1 MTRISATLVSLAI
14 TAIAGSAAAQQ
25 TINLTI
31 GSSHPTAFLPTG
43 VLANHLKPEVDRLLK
58 EGGNKYR
65 INWREAYA
73 GTLFKLQDTM
83 EAVRDN
89 IVDVAFV
96 GSVWEPDT
104 MPLSNVTYM
113 TPFTTGDLALVLNT
127 VDKLARENPGL
138 KKEWEANNLQY
149 LGTVGIETY
158 HLWSKVPILK
168 FEDLKGKRYNSPG
181 ASAHWLRNTG
191 AVGVDGGVPTYY
203 TNVQTGVT
211 EGALSFY
218 TGIIGIRLHEV
229 APHVAEVDIGAM
241 FAGGA
246 AVTLDKFRKLPKEVQ
261 DAFVAAGKSYTQT
274 LIRETN
280 SRIESSK
287 KAMVDAGAKVVRLS
301 DAERLRWAQSLP
313 DIAGEWAKAA
323 EAKGL
328 PARAVLKAYMDEVR
342 KAGAKP
348 VRDWDK

>member
-1 MTRISATLVSLAI
+1 MMRTTAILVSLAL
-14 TAIAGSAAAQQ
+14 AGTAAAQQ

-31 GSSHPTAFLPTG
+31 GASHPTTFLPVG
-43 VLANHLKPEVDRLLK
+43 VMANHFKPEVDRLLK
-58 EGGNKYR
+58 EGGNKFR

-89 IVDVAFV
+89 IVDVSFV

-104 MPLSNVTYM
+104 MSLSNVTYM
-113 TPFTTGDLALVLNT
+113 TPFTTGDLALVMNT
-127 VDKLARENPGL
+127 VDKLVRENPAL
-138 KKEWEANNLQY
+138 RKEWEANNLQY
-149 LGTVGIETY
+149 LGAVGIETY
-158 HLWSKVPILK
+158 HVWSKVPILK
-168 FEDLKGKRYNSPG
+168 FDDLKGKRYNSPG

-229 APHVAEVDIGAM
+229 APHIAEVDLGAM
-241 FAGGA
+241 FGGGVA
-246 AVTLDKFRKLPKEVQ
+246 MPLDKFRKLPKEVQ
-261 DAFVAAGKSYTQT
+261 DAFAAAGKLYTQA

-280 SRIESSK
+280 SRIDSSK
-287 KAMVDAGAKVVRLS
+287 KAMVDAGAKVVKFS
-301 DAERLRWAQSLP
+301 DAER
-313 DIAGEWAKAA
+313 
-323 EAKGL
+323 
-328 PARAVLKAYMDEVR
+328 
-342 KAGAKP
+342 
-348 VRDWDK
+348 